1 MYIITSGNPVDGQ
14 THWGPFD
21 DGEAANLWAD
31 DNLRGETWYGATL
44 ESPGEDETP
53 TLPLVEGPRGVEAR
67 TRADIDKCSE
77 APCGVHVPDAGT
89 FTAYDTDGGTYLDVT
104 CRHCGRSGCAGRFDM
119 ESEIQW

>member
-1 MYIITSGNPVDGQ
+1 MYIIASGNGVDGL

-21 DGEAANLWAD
+21 DCEAAHAWAEK
-31 DNLRGETWYGATL
+31 NLREQWYGAEL

-53 TLPLVEGPRGVEAR
+53 TLPVVEVPDDLAAR
-67 TRADIDKCSE
+67 TRSDIDACSQ
-77 APCGVHVPDAGT
+77 APDGLHEPDAGT

-104 CRHCGRSGCAGRFDM
+104 CRHCGRSGCAGRFDI